1 MHADNL
7 FCYSQALQLGAYMK
21 ARRRIEAFG
30 GYMRSH
36 VLQPFSSAWKTSSAL
51 WECYRIKSAESQR
64 LSKTFNLSVP
74 ICEISFVCWILP
86 KAQKEWMCAFWK
98 RSAVC
103 FIPRVASC
111 HILLPEQEC
120 FWWQQEKRRVTEK
133 QECLLKQDH
142 NDKRHLASNRQI
154 TDLKILLFLFI
165 LRTLSDFFQF
175 T

>member
-21 ARRRIEAFG
+21 VRRRIEAFG

-36 VLQPFSSAWKTSSAL
+36 VLQPFSSARKTSSAL
-51 WECYRIKSAESQR
+51 WECYRIKPAESR
-64 LSKTFNLSVP
+64 CLSKTFNLSVL

-103 FIPRVASC
+103 FIPHVSSC
-111 HILLPEQEC
+111 HILLPEEQC
-120 FWWQQEKRRVTEK
+120 FWWQQEKQSNGK
-133 QECLLKQDH
+133 QEGLLKQDQM
-142 NDKRHLASNRQI
+142 NDKIRHFASNRQI
-154 TDLKILLFLFI
+154 TQTWRFYYYIYF
-165 LRTLSDFFQF
+165 
-175 T
+175 